1 MEKQNDTDIR
11 NSILPFLL
19 AFIPS
24 LWVMTALFLY
34 VNDSL
39 HVYILLA
46 SSLFAATM
54 SMIAGVFFDF
64 IKRWVHI
71 IILILMLF
79 DFVISFLSGTWAS
92 HSF

>member
-46 SSLFAATM
+46 SSL
-54 SMIAGVFFDF
+54 VRRHDEYDC
-64 IKRWVHI
+64 R
-71 IILILMLF
+71 
-79 DFVISFLSGTWAS
+79 SFLRFYKKMGTYHYIDTNA
-92 HSF
+92 F